1 MQNSTFFW
9 TQIAR
14 CIAKL
19 ASSVNP
25 TTTVG
30 RSRHSL
36 RTLGA
41 VSFVFCAVGS
51 ALAQDP
57 APADLII
64 TNARILTVNSSF
76 TISSALAIGG
86 DKILAVGRDRQ
97 MAPYKGPATRF
108 VDGDGRVVLP
118 GLYDGNV
125 RSYQAALSEFEGPLP
140 VLTSIAE
147 AQDYIRDQ
155 VTNKPAGS
163 WIVVERLYPTR
174 LKEGRLPTLKEL
186 DEAATNNPV
195 FWNSGM
201 VSMVN
206 SKAMQLCKITKD
218 TYDPPGGRIVKDPR
232 TRVPTGLLRDTAVLL
247 VKVPVSTNSPTHQEQ
262 RQLLKHLYQLYNE
275 QGITSIGERVAGNDA
290 IDLFREL
297 RDDKELT
304 VRVNCTRGFLPAK
317 TADDSIALLDTITN
331 AAKGKLAYGPT
342 GTGDEW
348 VRIGALTTVM
358 DGDITT
364 GTAYLRTPYGIGPT
378 YQITEPAERGSLY
391 QDPFILPAVY
401 LEAARRGWQLSA
413 HCVGDAAMDALLNAY
428 QTINFQTNITQRRA
442 LIIDSDF
449 QAAQNWARCQ
459 HLKVGA
465 EMDPIVLYKDGYSL
479 TQTIGQDRMKLFM
492 PLKTWF
498 DSGIVVGA
506 GSGHIAKLD
515 SHASMNPWNPW
526 LGMWITLTRQTEKG
540 IVINEDEILNRE
552 QAVRLFTINNA
563 MINFEERT
571 KGSIEP
577 GKYAD
582 IIMVDRDILKCPVDD
597 IRDTKVLWTIVGGKV
612 VWQAHSEQLVSES
625 QFGEAQAQK

>member
-9 TQIAR
+9 TQIA
-14 CIAKL
+14 KL
-19 ASSVNP
+19 APTVNVI
-25 TTTVG
+25 TTIV
-30 RSRHSL
+30 RSRRL
-36 RTLGA
+36 VRILAALG
-41 VSFVFCAVGS
+41 FVCGAVGS

-64 TNARILTVNSSF
+64 TNAKVITVNSSF
-76 TISSALAIGG
+76 TISSAVAIGG
-86 DKILAVGRDRQ
+86 DKILEVGRDRQ

-108 VDGDGRVVLP
+108 IDGDGRVVLP
-118 GLYDGNV
+118 GLYDGSV
-125 RSYQAALSEFEGPLP
+125 HSYQAALSEFGGPLP

-186 DEAATNNPV
+186 DDAATNNPV
-195 FWNSGM
+195 YWNSGL
-201 VSMVN
+201 VSVVN
-206 SKAMQLCKITKD
+206 SKALQLCKITKD
-218 TYDPPGGRIVKDPR
+218 TYDPPGGRVVKNPT
-232 TRVPTGLLRDTAVLL
+232 TRKPTGLLRDTANLL
-247 VKVPVSTNSPTHQEQ
+247 VKIPASTNSPTHQEQ
-262 RQLLKHLYQLYNE
+262 RELLKHLYQLYNE
-275 QGITSIGERVAGNDA
+275 QGITSIGERVAENDA

-297 RDDKELT
+297 RDDKQLT
-304 VRVNCTRGFLPAK
+304 VRVNCTRGIVPGK

-348 VRIGALTTVM
+348 VRIGPLMTVM

-364 GTAYLRTPYGIGPT
+364 ATAYLRTPYGIGST

-428 QTINFQTNITQRRA
+428 QTVNFQTNITQRRS
-442 LIIDSDF
+442 LIIQSDF
-449 QAAQNWARCQ
+449 QGAQNWAKCQ

-465 EMDPIVLYKDGYSL
+465 ELDPIVLYKDGYSL
-479 TQTIGQDRMKLFM
+479 TQTIGEERMKLFM

-498 DSGIVVGA
+498 DSGIVIGA

-515 SHASMNPWNPW
+515 SHASSNPWNPW

-540 IVINEDEILNRE
+540 IVINADEILNRE
-552 QAVRLFTINNA
+552 QAVRLYTINNA
-563 MINFEERT
+563 RIGFEERT
-571 KGSIEP
+571 KGSLEP

-582 IIMVDRDILKCPVDD
+582 MIMIDRDILKCPVDD
-597 IRDTKVLWTIVGGKV
+597 VKDTKVIWTMVGGKV
-612 VWQAHSEQLVSES
+612 VWQAHSEQLVSQS
-625 QFGEAQAQK
+625 QFGEVQVQK